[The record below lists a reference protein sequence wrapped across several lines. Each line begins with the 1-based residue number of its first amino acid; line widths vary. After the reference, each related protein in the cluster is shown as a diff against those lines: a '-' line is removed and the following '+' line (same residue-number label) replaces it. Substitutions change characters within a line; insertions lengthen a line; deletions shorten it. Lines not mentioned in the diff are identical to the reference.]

1 MDQFAEIPST
11 SVYEKKKFTLP
22 PPPAV
27 SDGSDSSDEE
37 DEDFVIKDMQK
48 IGSGKL

>member
-11 SVYEKKKFTLP
+11 SFYGKKKFTLL

-27 SDGSDSSDEE
+27 LDGSDSSDEE
-37 DEDFVIKDMQK
+37 DEDLVIKDMQK
-48 IGSGKL
+48 IGSGE